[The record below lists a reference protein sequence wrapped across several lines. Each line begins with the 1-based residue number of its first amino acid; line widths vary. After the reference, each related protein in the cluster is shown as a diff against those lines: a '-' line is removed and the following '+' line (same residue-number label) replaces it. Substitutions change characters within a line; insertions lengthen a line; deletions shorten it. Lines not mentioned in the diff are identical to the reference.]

1 MRNGCN
7 MHPLARW
14 RQSSRQTVPVCR
26 GAVIWVVRKS
36 SSIALVHGACDIDGL
51 VCPTYLGTQLL
62 PPKVPSRRVRGSH
75 VLPLIDGG
83 LMFQKKLWYAAV
95 AGFLIVMP
103 CSSSA
108 QMSTSPGTQIMIG
121 PFVGV
126 NYTTIS
132 GDDVSDAS
140 YKTGLAAGGQ
150 LQANFSSGLFFRTAV
165 LYSQRGAKASIAG
178 TKVTFKE
185 NYVEAPLLLG
195 YTFAPPGG
203 VRPFVMGGGQVGFK
217 LSCDLSGSTMG
228 TNVSV
233 KCKETGSDFKSTDFG
248 AVGGAGVMFPAA
260 SGTMSVDVRYAL
272 GLTDIADTSNT
283 RHRGFTAGIAYM
295 IPFGH

>member
-1 MRNGCN
+1 MFHTN
-7 MHPLARW
+7 
-14 RQSSRQTVPVCR
+14 
-26 GAVIWVVRKS
+26 
-36 SSIALVHGACDIDGL
+36 
-51 VCPTYLGTQLL
+51 LL
-62 PPKVPSRRVRGSH
+62 
-75 VLPLIDGG
+75 
-83 LMFQKKLWYAAV
+83 YAAV
-95 AGFLIVMP
+95 AAFLVVLP
-103 CSSSA
+103 SQSSA
-108 QMSTSPGTQIMIG
+108 QMPVSPGTRIMIG

-132 GDDVSDAS
+132 GDDVTDAS

-150 LQANFSSGLFFRTAV
+150 LQADFSSGLFFRSAV

-195 YTFAPPGG
+195 YTFAPSGG

-217 LSCDLSGSTMG
+217 VSCDLSGSSMG
-228 TNVSV
+228 TDVSV
-233 KCKETGSDFKSTDFG
+233 KCKETGADFKSTDFG
-248 AVGGAGVMFPAA
+248 AVAGAGVMFPAA
-260 SGTMSVDVRYAL
+260 SGTMSVDLRYAL

-295 IPFGH
+295 IPFGR